1 MSSKVPKVHVKE
13 NALLCVYFCPCTL
26 YDFSVVPA
34 GSYEENQRDIV
45 EFCRKEGLVLLA
57 NEVGKFLLAKDVETS
72 CNSSNK

>member
-1 MSSKVPKVHVKE
+1 MTSKVPKVHVKE
-13 NALLCVYFCPCTL
+13 NALLYVYFCACTL

-34 GSYEENQRDIV
+34 GSCEENQHDIV
-45 EFCRKEGLVLLA
+45 EFCRKGLVLLA